1 MSGVPTKNFSPLDQL
16 EQPPLASAWDVPFLQ
31 NGGGWQCGT
40 RLTSC
45 RRSWELHRHQAQQE
59 GEGARGDEGDEEE
72 EKSDYA
78 HLGHLQ
84 FMAGIIIAAA
94 ADRSG
99 HIVTISVQLMQ

>member
-1 MSGVPTKNFSPLDQL
+1 MVVD
-16 EQPPLASAWDVPFLQ
+16 DRVLQ
-31 NGGGWQCGT
+31 D
-40 RLTSC
+40 
-45 RRSWELHRHQAQQE
+45 LHRAGALARELRPHQAQQE

-78 HLGHLQ
+78 HLSHLQ